1 MNIDY
6 SNRAFGQLQD
16 ILDNI
21 AEALYPED
29 AIKWRIKIEDRVNLL
44 ADTPLMGCAVPHEC
58 FLYVPPDA
66 DRLRQ
71 LVIRPY
77 RVVYEVIGEQVR
89 ILAIT
94 RCSALLSP
102 SQLHW
107 DK

>member
-16 ILDNI
+16 ILDTI

-29 AIKWRIKIEDRVNLL
+29 AIKWRIKIDDRVNLL
-44 ADTPLMGCAVPHEC
+44 ADTPMMGCAVPHEC
-58 FLYVPPDA
+58 FLYVPPDV

>member
-6 SNRAFGQLQD
+6 SNRAFGQLQN
-16 ILDNI
+16 ILDII

-58 FLYVPPDA
+58 FLYVPPDV
-66 DRLRQ
+66 DRFRQ
-71 LVIRPY
+71 LVIRPC

-107 DK
+107 DR

>member
-6 SNRAFGQLQD
+6 SNRAFGQLQN
-16 ILDNI
+16 ILDI
-21 AEALYPED
+21 IVEALYPED

-58 FLYVPPDA
+58 FLYVPPDV

>member
-1 MNIDY
+1 MNVDW
-6 SNRAFGQLQD
+6 SNRSGEQFID
-16 ILDNI
+16 II
-21 AEALYPED
+21 RTISEALSFED
-29 AIKWRIKIEDRVNLL
+29 GARWQTKIEDRVNLL
-44 ADTPLMGCAVPHEC
+44 ADTPLMGCAVPREC
-58 FLYVPPDA
+58 FLYVPPDV

-77 RVVYEVIGEQVR
+77 RVVYEAIGEQVR

>member
-1 MNIDY
+1 MNVDW
-6 SNRAFGQLQD
+6 SNRSGEQFVD
-16 ILDNI
+16 II
-21 AEALYPED
+21 RIISEALSFED
-29 AIKWRIKIEDRVNLL
+29 GARWQTKIEDRVNLL
-44 ADTPLMGCAVPHEC
+44 ADTPLMGCAVSHEC
-58 FLYVPPDA
+58 FLYVPPDV

>member
-6 SNRAFGQLQD
+6 SNRAFGQLQG
-16 ILDNI
+16 ILDII

-58 FLYVPPDA
+58 FLYVPPDV

-71 LVIRPY
+71 IVIRPY

-102 SQLHW
+102 SQPHR